1 VTTGGSHPHSH
12 ARCARGHARPPDSD
26 GADRAFALGVVANA
40 CFVVVEAGLGLFS
53 GSLALLADA
62 GHNLSDVLGL
72 LLAWG
77 AFRLARR
84 APTSRRTYGLG
95 RTTILAALVNAVIL
109 AGACGGI
116 AWEAVRRLASGAAP
130 VAGSVVMWVAAAGI
144 LVNGGTALLFL
155 RRRSDLNARAAF
167 VHMVGDAGVSAG
179 VVAAGFAM
187 RATGLGWI
195 DPVVGLIV
203 VAAIAVGTWGVLRES
218 LDLVLDAVPRGVDR
232 DAVEAYLAS
241 LPGVT
246 AVHDLHIW
254 GMSTTENALTAHLVK
269 PDPSGDD
276 ALLARICEDL
286 ARKFGIS
293 HATLQWERGD
303 GSHVCRLAPPDV
315 V

>member
-1 VTTGGSHPHSH
+1 MTTGRSHSQPHAH
-12 ARCARGHARPPDSD
+12 GAPRQTAPAAPD
-26 GADRAFALGVVANA
+26 GADRAFAIGVAANA
-40 CFVVVEAGLGLFS
+40 CFVVVEAALGVFS

-84 APTSRRTYGLG
+84 APTARRTYGLG
-95 RTTILAALVNAVIL
+95 RTTILAALLNAVLL
-109 AGACGGI
+109 AAVSGGI
-116 AWEAVRRLASGAAP
+116 AWEAVRRLASGAGP
-130 VAGSVVMWVAAAGI
+130 VAGSVVMWAAGAGI
-144 LVNGGTALLFL
+144 VVNGGTALLFL
-155 RRRSDLNARAAF
+155 RRRTDLNARAAF
-167 VHMVGDAGVSAG
+167 LHMASDAGVSAG
-179 VVAAGFAM
+179 VVVAGVAM
-187 RATGLGWI
+187 RATGAAWI
-195 DPVVGLIV
+195 DPAVGLVV
-203 VAAIAVGTWGVLRES
+203 VAAIAAGTWGVLRES

-232 DAVEAYLAS
+232 DAVEAYLTS

-254 GMSTTENALTAHLVK
+254 GMSTTESALTAHLVK

-286 ARKFGIS
+286 ARRFGIA

-303 GSHVCRLAPPDV
+303 GSHVCRLASPDV

>member
-1 VTTGGSHPHSH
+1 MRHPHSH
-12 ARCARGHARPPDSD
+12 SHAHCATGDAGRIDS
-26 GADRAFALGVVANA
+26 GGGDRAFALGVAANA
-40 CFVVVEAGLGLFS
+40 CFVAVEAALGVFS

-84 APTSRRTYGLG
+84 APTARRTYGLG
-95 RTTILAALVNAVIL
+95 RTTILAALLNAVLL
-109 AGACGGI
+109 AGVSGGI
-116 AWEAVRRLASGAAP
+116 AWEAVRRLVAGSVP
-130 VAGSVVMWVAAAGI
+130 VAGSVVMWAAGAGI
-144 LVNGGTALLFL
+144 AVNAGTALLFL
-155 RRRSDLNARAAF
+155 RRRHSDLNARAAF

-179 VVAAGFAM
+179 VVVAGVAM
-187 RATGLGWI
+187 RATGAAWI
-195 DPVVGLIV
+195 DPFVGLVV
-203 VAAIAVGTWGVLRES
+203 VAAIAAGTWGVLRES

-232 DAVEAYLAS
+232 DAVETYLAS

-286 ARKFGIS
+286 VRRFGIA
-293 HATLQWERGD
+293 HATLQWERAD
-303 GSHVCRLAPPDV
+303 GTHVCRLEPPDV